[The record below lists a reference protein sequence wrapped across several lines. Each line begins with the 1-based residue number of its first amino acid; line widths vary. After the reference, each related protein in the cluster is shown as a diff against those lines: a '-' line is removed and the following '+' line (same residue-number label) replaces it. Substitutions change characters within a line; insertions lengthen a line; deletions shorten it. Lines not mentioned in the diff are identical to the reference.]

1 MKKSPLSSSLKHCP
15 YWLAK
20 SRKCLISSKG
30 LFIPLENH
38 ISIFCTTLKHTRC
51 HLYRDELFVQQSGSS
66 TSKHNRRRY
75 NRFPGGKRL
84 ILHQVTN
91 TNTNTHEVSS
101 KTAYTTNR
109 SAGGVQIRT
118 QSPLFHGSL
127 ISFSYDTSA
136 RPSDQKNLARV
147 MWCQYQKDTLVYL
160 AGLAFQSDNYSEK
173 SSSQ

>member
-1 MKKSPLSSSLKHCP
+1 MNKRSLDSSPQHYCP

-38 ISIFCTTLKHTRC
+38 ISTYCTTSKHTNC
-51 HLYRDELFVQQSGSS
+51 HLYRDELFLQQSGNS
-66 TSKHNRRRY
+66 TSKHNRRRF

-91 TNTNTHEVSS
+91 TDTRDTSS
-101 KTAYTTNR
+101 KTAYTTNQ
-109 SAGGVQIRT
+109 SAGGMQIRT

-127 ISFSYDTSA
+127 ISFSYDKSS
-136 RPSDQKNLARV
+136 RSSQQKNLARV

-160 AGLAFQSDNYSEK
+160 AGLAFQSDNHSK
-173 SSSQ
+173 SASS

>member
-1 MKKSPLSSSLKHCP
+1 MKNDTLSSSLKHCP

-38 ISIFCTTLKHTRC
+38 ISIFCTTLKHTNC
-51 HLYRDELFVQQSGSS
+51 HLYRDELFLQQSGNSV
-66 TSKHNRRRY
+66 SKQNRRRF

-84 ILHQVTN
+84 TLHQVTN
-91 TNTNTHEVSS
+91 TNTHEVAS
-101 KTAYTTNR
+101 KTAYTTNQ
-109 SAGGVQIRT
+109 SAGGIQIRT

-127 ISFSYDTSA
+127 ISFSYDKSVKSA
-136 RPSDQKNLARV
+136 DQKNLARV

-160 AGLAFQSDNYSEK
+160 AGLAFQSDNYKESA
-173 SSSQ
+173 SS

>member
-1 MKKSPLSSSLKHCP
+1 MKKYSRSPSLKHCP
-15 YWLAK
+15 YWLSQ
-20 SRKCLISSKG
+20 SRKCLISRKG

-38 ISIFCTTLKHTRC
+38 ISIFCTTLKHKSC
-51 HLYRDELFVQQSGSS
+51 HLYRDELFLQQSGSIS
-66 TSKHNRRRY
+66 SNHNRRRF

-91 TNTNTHEVSS
+91 TDTHEAAS
-101 KTAYTTNR
+101 KTAYTTNQ
-109 SAGGVQIRT
+109 SAGGIQIRT

-127 ISFSYDTSA
+127 VSFSYDKSA
-136 RPSDQKNLARV
+136 KGAEHKNLARV

-173 SSSQ
+173 ASS